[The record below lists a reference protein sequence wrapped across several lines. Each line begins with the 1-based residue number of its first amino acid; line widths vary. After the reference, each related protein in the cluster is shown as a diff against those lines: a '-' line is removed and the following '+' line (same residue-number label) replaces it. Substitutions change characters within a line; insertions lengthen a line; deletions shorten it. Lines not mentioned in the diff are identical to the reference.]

1 MFAEKQLSLSE
12 DEGRLGV
19 VGEARGS
26 GGGQGREVTGRK
38 KGRGTEDILHPQLH
52 FLTHYFLT

>member
-19 VGEARGS
+19 VGEVRGGES
-26 GGGQGREVTGRK
+26 LAEKRAAVQKTSFTRSFIFQPIT
-38 KGRGTEDILHPQLH
+38 
-52 FLTHYFLT
+52 F